1 MRTGDTT
8 VEASRVQRRALAN
21 KTADERA
28 QMALEMSELV
38 RQLVMDGIQ
47 SRNPELTQQES
58 TFQLIER
65 LHGSEMAIAASGGSS
80 DGG

>member
-1 MRTGDTT
+1 MPTGDTT

-21 KTADERA
+21 KTSDERA

-47 SRNPELTQQES
+47 RRNPELTRQES
-58 TFQLIER
+58 RFQLIQR
-65 LHGSEMAIAASGGSS
+65 LHGSELAIAVAGGSN